1 VLYFNRIS
9 LVGFLSNLFLVPLMG
24 LANTL
29 LSLLAALFVFL
40 SEPWAKVLT
49 ALNVFLLNISLALVD
64 FFSRLPLASKRVTT
78 PTIPEVVLLYGI
90 LIFAA
95 NIKRWKKAVPGLI
108 GLVVIFV
115 ALQVNG
121 YYAVHHGD
129 ELSVTFLDVGQGDAA
144 VIRFPKGQ
152 VMVIDGG
159 GTPDGSFDP
168 GERIVAPYLWKAK
181 TNNIDYLVNTHLHPD
196 HVQGLLFLMGNFKIG
211 EVWNNGAGDEDSE
224 LLDSFLKLAGEKLQK
239 MGRGEVPKE
248 IGGVK
253 VEFLH
258 PPLLRKKGQSFIGN
272 DASLVI
278 KLIYGEVSFLF
289 GGDVESAAEE
299 EVLRSKPNLQST
311 VLKAPHHGSRTSSTQ
326 KFLEKIR
333 PKFVV
338 FTVRA
343 GGRQRLP
350 HPTVLE
356 RYESMGAKVF
366 RTDRDGAIT
375 FVTNGKD
382 LQVRTFM
389 GKG

>member
-1 VLYFNRIS
+1 L
-9 LVGFLSNLFLVPLMG
+9 
-24 LANTL
+24 
-29 LSLLAALFVFL
+29 
-40 SEPWAKVLT
+40 
-49 ALNVFLLNISLALVD
+49 
-64 FFSRLPLASKRVTT
+64 
-78 PTIPEVVLLYGI
+78 
-90 LIFAA
+90 AA
-95 NIKRWKKAVPGLI
+95 NIKRWRKAVHGLI
-108 GLVVIFV
+108 GLVGILLAV
-115 ALQVNG
+115 QVYG
-121 YYAVHHGD
+121 PYAVQRGN
-129 ELSVTFLDVGQGDAA
+129 ELSVAFLDVGQGDAA
-144 VIRFPKGQ
+144 IIRFPKGR

-181 TNNIDYLVNTHLHPD
+181 TKNIDYLVNTHPHPD
-196 HVQGLLFLMGNFKIG
+196 HLQGLLFLLGNFEIG
-211 EVWNNGAGDEDSE
+211 EVWGNGAGDEDSE
-224 LLDSFLKLAGEKLQK
+224 LFENFLALAGGQLRKL
-239 MGRGEVPKE
+239 GRGEAPKE
-248 IGGVK
+248 IGGVR

-258 PPLLRKKGQSFIGN
+258 PPLIRKKGQSFTGN

-289 GGDVESAAEE
+289 AGDVESAAEE
-299 EVLRSKPNLQST
+299 EVLRSKTNLQST
-311 VLKAPHHGSRTSSTQ
+311 VLKAPHHGSKTSSTQ
-326 KFLEKIR
+326 KFVEKIR

-366 RTDRDGAIT
+366 RTDRDGTIT

-382 LQVRTFM
+382 LQVRIFM